1 MANFKRNEELVKPDN
16 LYAGKI
22 REQGFYA
29 GKFTQAYIRKGAN
42 SESEALHLEFLADTG
57 HSESIDIWHT
67 NRNGGEI
74 ESGMRKVND
83 LMVLLSINELK
94 EKKNDK
100 IEVFDFVV
108 RAVIDKIVTS
118 YPQLIGKPIGTV
130 FKIVE
135 YVKQINV
142 DGRWVDTNPPQ
153 LAEKAELV
161 LFCDAKTK
169 STVYEFNAAKDPVYV
184 DKYLS
189 TLQVKRISVD
199 VQSAKDAQVVARAE
213 NKAGPTIAFVDD
225 DDDYDS
231 SIPF

>member
-1 MANFKRNEELVKPDN
+1 MTNFKRNDELIKSDN

-22 REQGFYA
+22 REGGFYP
-29 GKFTQAYIRKGAN
+29 GKFTQAYVRKAAA
-42 SESEALHLEFLADTG
+42 SDAEALHLEFLADTG

-83 LMVLLSINELK
+83 LMVLLNISELK

-108 RAVIDKIVTS
+108 RAVVDKLVTS
-118 YPQLIGKPIGTV
+118 YPQLINKPIGTV
-130 FKIVE
+130 WKMVE
-135 YVKQINV
+135 SIKQVNV
-142 DGRWVDTNPPQ
+142 DGSWVDSNPPQ
-153 LAEKAELV
+153 LQEKAECV

-169 STVYEFNAAKDPVYV
+169 STVYEFNAGKEPVYV
-184 DKYLS
+184 EKYLS
-189 TLQVKRISVD
+189 TLQVKRVSVD
-199 VQSAKDAQVVARAE
+199 VTAAKDAQVVARAE
-213 NKAGPTIAFVDD
+213 NKAGPTMAFVDD

-231 SIPF
+231 NIPF